1 VSGARR
7 PPTVAFVAGGGAVKA
22 YAFHVGVL
30 RGLEEDG
37 FAFRSGLRWQPRHAP
52 AGAREIGTYVG
63 SSAGACVVAS
73 MASGHPV
80 ESLRAALMGT
90 ARHVPK
96 FGYRTLFVPVA
107 PNPAKYLQ
115 RLGRRRKLGG
125 LRPHH
130 LLDLGGLM
138 TTAGVERYFRRHA
151 LPTNRFVDLAA
162 DLYITATQV
171 NTSRKVVFGPRD
183 SLTPEERRYDPEC
196 AYYDN
201 VLISE
206 AIAAAVAVPPIFAP
220 YGIVS
225 PSSGKRF
232 HYYDG
237 EVRQALSAHVAR
249 DAGAKFVIASSIWR
263 PYRYDE
269 RVGTLADL
277 GMSAVAE
284 QAIHQAIEQKVDLD
298 RRQAARY
305 DELLECLRRRDAG
318 LGVSAA
324 DGEVFRQEVCQLLGH
339 HPQRSLY
346 VSPDPEDRE
355 FFFSSSFRFNP
366 TIVDRCIDAGH
377 QAYRRA
383 VEVTPDF
390 LPALDRDLAQGL
402 DVGSV

>member
-1 VSGARR
+1 MSEARR
-7 PPTVAFVAGGGAVKA
+7 PTVAFVAGGGAVKA

-30 RGLEEDG
+30 RGIEEDG
-37 FAFRSGLRWQPRHAP
+37 FAFRSGLRWQPRQAP
-52 AGAREIGTYVG
+52 AGAREISTYVG

-73 MASGHPV
+73 IASGHSV
-80 ESLRAALMGT
+80 EAMRAALMGT

-107 PNPAKYLQ
+107 PNPAKYMR
-115 RLGRRRKLGG
+115 RLARRLKLGG

-138 TTAGVERYFRRHA
+138 TTSGVERYFRRHV
-151 LPTNRFVDLAA
+151 LPTNRFTDLAA

-183 SLTPEERRYDPEC
+183 SLTAEEGRYDPEC

-201 VLISE
+201 VQISE
-206 AIAAAVAVPPIFAP
+206 AIAAAVAVPPVFAP

-225 PSSGKRF
+225 PASGKRF
-232 HYYDG
+232 DYYDG

-249 DAGAKFVIASSIWR
+249 DAGADFVIASSIWH

-269 RVGTLADL
+269 QVGTLADL
-277 GMSAVAE
+277 GMTAIAE

-298 RRQAARY
+298 RRQSARY
-305 DELLECLRRRDAG
+305 DELLELLRQRDAG
-318 LGVSAA
+318 LGIPASESEAL
-324 DGEVFRQEVCQLLGH
+324 RREVCQLLGH
-339 HPQRSLY
+339 RPQRSLY
-346 VSPDPEDRE
+346 VTPDPTDRE
-355 FFFSSSFRFNP
+355 FFFSSSFRFNAS
-366 TIVDRCIDAGH
+366 IMDRCIDAGQ

-383 VEVTPDF
+383 VSVTPDF
-390 LPALDRDLAQGL
+390 LTALDARL
-402 DVGSV
+402 